1 MSSVDDALLAL
12 RRSEERYR
20 SLVEATA
27 LVVWTTTP
35 DGRVHED
42 LPAWREITG
51 QSPDE
56 VLGHGWLDAV
66 HPDDRARVAAAWQ
79 RAVRTE
85 GIYAVQ
91 YRVRAADG
99 GIRHLSARGVP
110 VFECDGSV
118 REWVGT
124 CTDVTARVALEHALA
139 EERLLLQQV
148 VEQAPAGVM
157 VTWGPDHV
165 YRLVNQWAFGLLPD
179 DRALLGRRHAD
190 AIPEAGELVS
200 VLDRVRVEGEQVR
213 LGDLPVEWASGKR
226 FYDVTFVPLR
236 DEAEEPGGVLV
247 AAVETTAEVARRRAL
262 EEELAGER
270 RVVEALQRS
279 LLPGRLPDLPGVHA
293 AARYLPAGPRVQ
305 VGGDWYDLFALP
317 DRRVGLVVGDVAGR
331 GVPAASAMS
340 QTRAALRAYAVEGA
354 PPGDVVRRLDELV
367 CHLQLADLT
376 TLVYAVVD
384 PASRRVAYANA
395 GHLPPL
401 VVAPGLAPALLGGG
415 RGAPLGAGA
424 RVGEQ
429 AVAELPPRGT
439 LLLYTD
445 GLIEGAGA
453 SLEAGI
459 ERLAQIAGAWDGGDL
474 SVLCDAVMAEASGDR
489 ERPDDV
495 ALLVVSLSA
504 AGLRFRAAS

>member
-1 MSSVDDALLAL
+1 
-12 RRSEERYR
+12 
-20 SLVEATA
+20 
-27 LVVWTTTP
+27 
-35 DGRVHED
+35 
-42 LPAWREITG
+42 
-51 QSPDE
+51 
-56 VLGHGWLDAV
+56 
-66 HPDDRARVAAAWQ
+66 
-79 RAVRTE
+79 
-85 GIYAVQ
+85 
-91 YRVRAADG
+91 
-99 GIRHLSARGVP
+99 
-110 VFECDGSV
+110 
-118 REWVGT
+118 
-124 CTDVTARVALEHALA
+124 
-139 EERLLLQQV
+139 
-148 VEQAPAGVM
+148 
-157 VTWGPDHV
+157 
-165 YRLVNQWAFGLLPD
+165 
-179 DRALLGRRHAD
+179 
-190 AIPEAGELVS
+190 
-200 VLDRVRVEGEQVR
+200 
-213 LGDLPVEWASGKR
+213 
-226 FYDVTFVPLR
+226 
-236 DEAEEPGGVLV
+236 
-247 AAVETTAEVARRRAL
+247 
-262 EEELAGER
+262 
-270 RVVEALQRS
+270 
-279 LLPGRLPDLPGVHA
+279 LPGVHA

-445 GLIEGAGA
+445 GLIEGPGA